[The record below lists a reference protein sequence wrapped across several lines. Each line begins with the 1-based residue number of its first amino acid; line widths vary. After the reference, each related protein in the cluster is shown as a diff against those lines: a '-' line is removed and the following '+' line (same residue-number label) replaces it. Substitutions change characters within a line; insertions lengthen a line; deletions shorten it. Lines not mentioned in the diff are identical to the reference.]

1 LAAYKN
7 LVDFNFSYLKRQ
19 LFGPIRQNWLLTNEI
34 QKWRASQNQW
44 SLFPKGGKVMPALK
58 GVSYTF
64 GRLRSKVTAYAEMKI
79 AIPDKI
85 KQFIRTLKVM
95 YHSKHH
101 HRVVKHKSF
110 KKVFSR
116 WDTIRAHTWQHRLF
130 CLYNDELSILM
141 RSYEYSKQ
149 YTYSHLATDGA
160 KWTSLAK
167 NFFNGSNDNILTIR
181 KWSDTFNEFENWTML
196 NCTMAL
202 SSYFETYL
210 ASVIRLALESDP
222 GAMIGKPHT
231 VDGME
236 LIKHGKQNIKTLET
250 IRVLRNRVGHAFGRD
265 IKKSREIDIAV
276 KPSIE
281 RLSRQRFNKWQKHI
295 SMIVS
300 DIDTLLLKNHIGSF
314 QQMLVYHKLYPT
326 LDQTNTPLEK
336 GNRMMAFKKVIGTD
350 KKDTYSKDF
359 CRSLV
364 AYYERL

>member
-1 LAAYKN
+1 MRISIIDK
-7 LVDFNFSYLKRQ
+7 LK
-19 LFGPIRQNWLLTNEI
+19 E
-34 QKWRASQNQW
+34 
-44 SLFPKGGKVMPALK
+44 
-58 GVSYTF
+58 
-64 GRLRSKVTAYAEMKI
+64 
-79 AIPDKI
+79 
-85 KQFIRTLKVM
+85 FIRTLKVM

-101 HRVVKHKSF
+101 HRVVKHKRF
-110 KKVFSR
+110 KKMFSR

-130 CLYNDELSILM
+130 CLYNDELSVLM

-149 YTYSHLATDGA
+149 YTYSHLSIDGA
-160 KWTSLAK
+160 KWSSLAK
-167 NFFNGSNDNILTIR
+167 DYFKGSNDNILTIR
-181 KWSDTFNEFENWTML
+181 KWSETFNEFENWIML

-236 LIKHGKQNIKTLET
+236 LIKHGKQNRKAIDDIVNSCTKGSWPSRLNAMQKVFGMMPESLRKNIKTLES

-295 SMIVS
+295 SVIVT
-300 DIDTLLLKNHIGSF
+300 DIDTLLLQNHIGSF
-314 QQMLVYHKLYPT
+314 QQMLVYHNLYPT
-326 LDQTNTPLEK
+326 LDQTNSPLEK
-336 GNRMMAFKKVIGTD
+336 GNRMMAFKKAIGTD